1 MCLQKEEEK
10 REVAKI
16 QALERDPLRVDEH
29 YLYLIMMHDRK
40 GKQAEQEV
48 YFLYTEEEERI
59 RVDAEE
65 KLIKEELDSA
75 LPSITY

>member
-1 MCLQKEEEK
+1 M
-10 REVAKI
+10 
-16 QALERDPLRVDEH
+16 ERDPLRVDD
-29 YLYLIMMHDRK
+29 LVRRVNNRK